1 MEDQR
6 FMKRFLF
13 IITILLS
20 TSLSALTYQE
30 TVRAYEEAL
39 ENQSVRVY
47 MMKQQRE
54 EQRNNALREAWKINA
69 QQAKEAKVQKAIEEN
84 KKRLG
89 L

>member
-54 EQRNNALREAWKINA
+54 EQRNNALREAWKNNA